1 MVYICTNFLE
11 NILDSIEVIE
21 RTQFSYEKFQRGGG
35 GGGGGGG
42 GNSLKYISGFTVL
55 ILCTSSDS
63 GSYLYTVS

>member
-11 NILDSIEVIE
+11 NILDGIEVIE
-21 RTQFSYEKFQRGGG
+21 QTQFSYEKFQRGGG
-35 GGGGGGG
+35 GGGG
-42 GNSLKYISGFTVL
+42 NSLKYISGVTVL

>member
-11 NILDSIEVIE
+11 NILDGIEVIE
-21 RTQFSYEKFQRGGG
+21 QTQFSYEKFQRGGG

-42 GNSLKYISGFTVL
+42 NSLKYISGVTVL

>member
-42 GNSLKYISGFTVL
+42 EFLKIYKWIY
-55 ILCTSSDS
+55 
-63 GSYLYTVS
+63 GSYSLHIF